1 MSQGHVLIVDD
12 DLALLQALPAAL
24 RLRMA
29 GLSVDTADSGA
40 AALDQITARD
50 YDAIVTDIKMP
61 GMDGLELLAEIR
73 THRPDTPTL
82 MITGHGEHDLVVH
95 ALRAGAYDFIQKPI
109 DRDYFVASLRRAIEM
124 RELSR
129 RVKEQQLALE
139 RHLGELEAIV
149 EERTRELRETNRVI
163 ESPLRFL
170 MGPNGQMEKI
180 VEQIKQVADSPL
192 TVLVEGET
200 GTGKELVARAIHQLS
215 ARGERPFV
223 AVDCGAIPDT
233 LIESELF
240 GYEKGAFTGAH
251 ARKEGQFLLAEGG
264 TLFLDEIVNLP
275 LPTQAKLLR
284 ALQER
289 HVQPLGGKRPVHVDV
304 RIIAASNIPLAG
316 EVRAGRFRQDVYYRL
331 NEFLITLPPLRE
343 RDDIL
348 HLATEFL
355 PEASME
361 LGRPCR
367 KISEAAAQVLLRYP
381 WPGNVRELRNVI
393 RRAIL
398 LASDVIEPEHL
409 SVLPVDPSPAPAT
422 ALREPAPVGSAL
434 VDSLVDFSLKEIAEA
449 AAADA
454 ERRAIRRVLQTTRGN
469 KSEAARHLR
478 TDYKTL
484 HLKMKQY
491 GIDAGPFREFSAS

>member
-1 MSQGHVLIVDD
+1 VSEARVLLVDD
-12 DLALLQALPAAL
+12 DPALLQALPEVL

-29 GLSVDTADSGA
+29 ALTVDTADSTA
-40 AALDQITARD
+40 TALDRITARD
-50 YDAIVTDIKMP
+50 YDAVVTDIKMP
-61 GMDGLELLAEIR
+61 GMDGLELLAQLR

-109 DRDYFVASLRRAIEM
+109 DRDYFVASLSRAIET
-124 RELSR
+124 RALSR

-139 RHLGELEAIV
+139 RHLNELEAIV
-149 EERTRELRETNRVI
+149 EKRTRDLRERNTVI
-163 ESPLRFL
+163 ESPLRWL
-170 MGPNGQMEKI
+170 MGPSGQMEK
-180 VEQIKQVADSPL
+180 VVQQIRQVADSPL
-192 TVLVEGET
+192 TVVVEGET

-215 ARGERPFV
+215 ARREKPFV

-240 GYEKGAFTGAH
+240 GHEKGAFTGAH
-251 ARKEGQFLLAEGG
+251 LRKEGQFQLAESGS
-264 TLFLDEIVNLP
+264 LFLDEIVNLP
-275 LPTQAKLLR
+275 LPTQSKLLR

-289 HVQPLGGKRPVHVDV
+289 QVHSLGSKKPVPVNV
-304 RIIAASNIPLAG
+304 RIIAASNVPLER
-316 EVRAGRFRQDVYYRL
+316 EVQAGRFRQDVYYRL
-331 NEFLITLPPLRE
+331 NEFRITLPPLRE

-348 HLATEFL
+348 DLAHQFL
-355 PEASME
+355 PEAGTE

-367 KISEAAAQVLLRYP
+367 KISEAAAQVLVHYP

-409 SVLPVDPSPAPAT
+409 SVLPVDPCPAT
-422 ALREPAPVGSAL
+422 ALCAAAVPG
-434 VDSLVDFSLKEIAEA
+434 DSSLREIADA
-449 AAADA
+449 AAAEA
-454 ERRAIRRVLQTTRGN
+454 EQQAIRRVLRATKGN
-469 KSEAARHLR
+469 KSEAARLLR

-484 HLKMKQY
+484 HLKMKLY
-491 GIDAGPFREFSAS
+491 GIPAGQFRES